1 LAISLKAV
9 VPLSGYFRSP
19 VTVRE
24 LLSVSSASEAGWKFG
39 DQIAETR
46 MRFLH
51 HGQWLIKHGRLVEL
65 SSFCDFA
72 PTARMTCRHGVISLN
87 LWFQDM
93 PASRKRM

>member
-1 LAISLKAV
+1 MN
-9 VPLSGYFRSP
+9 FRSP
-19 VTVRE
+19 VTVRGQ
-24 LLSVSSASEAGWKFG
+24 LSAGSASEAGWKFG

-51 HGQWLIKHGRLVEL
+51 HGQRLIKHGRLVEL

-72 PTARMTCRHGVISLN
+72 PAARMTCRHGVISLN

-93 PASRKRM
+93 LARRKRM